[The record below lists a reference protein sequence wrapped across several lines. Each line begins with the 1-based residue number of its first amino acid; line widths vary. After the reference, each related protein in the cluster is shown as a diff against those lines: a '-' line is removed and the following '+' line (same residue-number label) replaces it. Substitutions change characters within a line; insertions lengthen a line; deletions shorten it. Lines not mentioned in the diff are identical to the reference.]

1 MDYLFRKIMFLFLI
15 VLFLATPFISVNAQ
29 SEQVIQKPADFF
41 GFEPGSDRNLFV
53 YEKLIEYLK
62 KLDAVSPRLTM
73 QEIGKS
79 PMGKPMYIAFFSTE
93 ENLNN
98 LENYKEINRKLAIDP
113 DIPEAERETMIKNGK
128 VFVTMTLS
136 MHSGEVAPSQSAPLI
151 AYEYVTTQDSQM
163 LEIFQNVVYMMVP
176 CHNPD
181 GMDMIVNHYN
191 KYKGTKYEGS
201 SMPGIYHKYVG
212 HDNNR
217 DFVTLTQSDTR
228 AIANIFNK
236 DWFPQVMVEKHQM
249 GSRGPRYFVPP
260 MHDPITENIAAEL
273 WNWTW
278 VFGSN
283 MIKDMTAAGLSGISQ
298 HYLFDDYWPGSTETC
313 IWKNVI
319 GMLTE
324 AASVRYAKPI
334 YVEPTELSVYGKGLS
349 EYKKSINM
357 PDPWPGGWWRL
368 SDIIQYEIESTKSV
382 LKTAS
387 LQREEIL
394 RYRNDLCKDEVNRGK
409 TEAPYY
415 YILPIKQHD
424 QSELVNLVNLLNE
437 HGVNVY
443 QLNSLVVIDNR
454 NYLSGD
460 IVVTLAQAFRPF
472 IKEVMEKQNFPLRHY
487 TPGGKIIKPYD
498 IASWS
503 LPLHKGV
510 KSYEIEIRSEELE
523 KKIEK
528 INFPFNLKDPITE
541 DIKTIVFSANN
552 NESYKAAFSAIKKS
566 LKVYRLDNTLTIDET
581 VLSKG
586 SFVLDNPTESKFKS
600 LFADLNVSPIFTSN
614 KISYNSSQIKLPR
627 IALVE
632 SYFHDMDAGW
642 TRYIFDTYN
651 IPYKVIRPGD
661 ISKTNLSGK
670 FDVVIFPNENK
681 DILMKGKWK
690 SDDDYMVTSYPPEY
704 TKGIE
709 KKGMEKITQFIED
722 GGLIISWGESTGL
735 FDGTLEIVRDKDN
748 KEEFQLP
755 FDDISKK
762 LSKEGLYCPG
772 SLVKIKLLKDH
783 PITVGLPDEIGVFF
797 RGKPVFK
804 TSSPIFDMDRRVIAT
819 FPEKDILMSG
829 YAEKIEKVG
838 NKNAIV
844 WLKKGKGQLVLM
856 GFNPQFRASTEV
868 SYKLLFNSILMSKN

>member
-1 MDYLFRKIMFLFLI
+1 MDSCVRKIIAIAAFIML
-15 VLFLATPFISVNAQ
+15 FISLSSIVIAQ
-29 SEQVIQKPADFF
+29 QNQAITTPIGFF

-53 YEKLIEYLK
+53 YEKLIDYLK
-62 KLDAVSPRLTM
+62 KLDAVSNRLKM
-73 QEIGKS
+73 LEIGKS
-79 PMGKPMYIAFFSTE
+79 PFGKPMYIAFFSTE

-98 LENYKEINRKLAIDP
+98 LENLKEINKQLALNP
-113 DIPEAERETMIKNGK
+113 DIAEAERQSMIKNGK
-128 VFVTMTLS
+128 VFVAMTLS

-151 AYEYVTTQDSQM
+151 AYEYITTQDPQM
-163 LEIFQNVVYMMVP
+163 LEIFKNVVYMMVP

-181 GMDMIVNHYN
+181 GMNMIVNHYN

-201 SMPGIYHKYVG
+201 SMPGVYHKYVG

-228 AIANIFNK
+228 AIARIFNL

-334 YVEPTELSVYGKGLS
+334 FIEPTELSVYGKGLS

-357 PDPWPGGWWRL
+357 PDPWPGGWWKL

-394 RYRNDLCKDEVNRGK
+394 HYRNDLCKDEVNRGR
-409 TEAPYY
+409 TEPPYY

-424 QSELVNLVNLLNE
+424 QSEFVNLVNLLNE
-437 HGVNVY
+437 HGVNIY
-443 QLNSLVVIDNR
+443 QLNSPVVIQNR
-454 NYLSGD
+454 KYSHGD
-460 IVVTLAQAFRPF
+460 IVVPLAQAFRPF

-487 TPGGKIIKPYD
+487 TPNGKIIKPYD

-510 KSYEIEIRSEELE
+510 ESVEIKTRSEDLE

-528 INFPFNLKDPITE
+528 VSFPFNLKKDLIE
-541 DIKTIVFSANN
+541 ELKTIAFSASN
-552 NESYKAAFSAIKKS
+552 NESYKFAFTAIKNG
-566 LKVYRLDNTLTIDET
+566 LNVYRLKEELKLDATIIP
-581 VLSKG
+581 KG
-586 SFVLDNPTESKFKS
+586 SFILDNPSKSKFEK
-600 LFADLNVSPIFTSN
+600 LFKDLNVSPTFISN
-614 KISYNSSQIKLPR
+614 KINYKASQILLPR

-661 ISKTNLSGK
+661 ISKTKLSKK
-670 FDVVIFPNENK
+670 FDIVIFPDENK
-681 DILMKGKWK
+681 DILLKGKWK
-690 SDDDYMVTSYPPEY
+690 SDDDYMVTSYPPEF
-704 TKGIE
+704 TKGVE
-709 KKGMEKITQFIED
+709 KKGMKKLTQFIED
-722 GGLIISWGESTGL
+722 GGLIISWGGSTGL
-735 FDGTLEIVRDKDN
+735 FDGTLEISGDEDD

-755 FDDISKK
+755 FNDISKK
-762 LSKEGLYCPG
+762 LLKDGLYCPG

-783 PITVGLPDEIGVFF
+783 PLTYGLPEEIGVFF

-804 TSSPIFDMDRRVIAT
+804 TSSPIFDMDRRVIAS

-838 NKNAIV
+838 NKNAVI

-868 SYKLLFNSILMSKN
+868 SYKLLFNSILLQQS

>member
-1 MDYLFRKIMFLFLI
+1 MDSSIRKILYFVLMF
-15 VLFLATPFISVNAQ
+15 VLFISPLNNLVAQ
-29 SEQVIQKPADFF
+29 QNQVIPKPTDFF

-62 KLDAVSPRLTM
+62 KLDSISNRLKM
-73 QEIGKS
+73 LEIGKS
-79 PMGKPMYIAFFSTE
+79 PLGKPMYIAFFSTE
-93 ENLNN
+93 ENLNK
-98 LENYKEINRKLAIDP
+98 LENLKEINKQLALNP
-113 DIPEAERETMIKNGK
+113 DIPDDKRESMIRNGK

-151 AYEYVTTQDSQM
+151 AYDYVTSQDQQ
-163 LEIFQNVVYMMVP
+163 LLNIFENVIYMMVP

-181 GMDMIVNHYN
+181 GMNMIVNHYN

-201 SMPGIYHKYVG
+201 SMPGVYHKYVG

-334 YVEPTELSVYGKGLS
+334 FIEPTELSVYGKGLS

-357 PDPWPGGWWRL
+357 PDPWPGGWWSL
-368 SDIIQYEIESTKSV
+368 GDIVQYEIESTKSV

-394 RYRNDLCKDEVNRGK
+394 RYRNDLCKAEVKRGK
-409 TEAPYY
+409 NQAPYY
-415 YILPIKQHD
+415 YILPIQQHD
-424 QSELVNLVNLLNE
+424 QSELVNLVNLLDD
-437 HGVNVY
+437 HGVNIF
-443 QLNSLVVIDNR
+443 QLNESVSIANR
-454 NYLSGD
+454 NYSIGD
-460 IVVTLAQAFRPF
+460 IVVPLAQAFRPF
-472 IKEVMEKQNFPLRHY
+472 IKEVMEKQNFPVRHY
-487 TPGGKIIKPYD
+487 TPNGKIIKPYD

-510 KSYEIEIRSEELE
+510 ESVEIKTRSEDLE

-528 INFPFNLKDPITE
+528 VSFPFNLKKNIIE
-541 DIKTIVFSANN
+541 DLKTIAFSANN
-552 NESYKAAFSAIKKS
+552 NESYKLAFAAIKNG
-566 LKVYRLDNTLTIDET
+566 LNVYRLKEELKLDDTIIP
-581 VLSKG
+581 KG
-586 SFVLDNPTESKFKS
+586 SFILDNPSKSKFEI
-600 LFADLNVSPIFTSN
+600 LFKNLNVSPIFISN
-614 KISYNSSQIKLPR
+614 KINYKASQIRLPR

-651 IPYKVIRPGD
+651 IPYKVIRPGE
-661 ISKTNLSGK
+661 ISKTKLSKK
-670 FDVVIFPNENK
+670 FDIVIFPDENK

-690 SDDDYMVTSYPPEY
+690 SDDDYMVTSYPPEF
-704 TKGIE
+704 TKGVE
-709 KKGMEKITQFIED
+709 KKGMKKLTQFIED
-722 GGLIISWGESTGL
+722 GGLIISWGGSTGL
-735 FDGTLEIVRDKDN
+735 FDGILEIAGDEDD

-755 FDDISKK
+755 FNDISKK
-762 LSKEGLYCPG
+762 LLKDGLYCPG

-783 PITVGLPDEIGVFF
+783 PLTYGLPEEIGVFF

-804 TSSPIFDMDRRVIAT
+804 TSSPIFDMDRRVIAS

-829 YAEKIEKVG
+829 YAENIEKVG
-838 NKNAIV
+838 NKNAVI

-868 SYKLLFNSILMSKN
+868 SFKLLFNSILLTTN